1 MLGNKRGLGKGLD
14 SLLSS
19 SKENRN
25 KQVSHDF
32 QAQKTQQLIDDVKG
46 ALQDININLLQ
57 PGKYQPRRDMSE
69 SALEE
74 LANSIHA
81 QGIIQPIV
89 IRETGH
95 QNYEIIAGERRWR
108 AAKIVGLESVPC
120 LIKNVEDNAAIA
132 IALIENIQRENL
144 NAMEEAIAY
153 KRLLEE
159 FDLTHNEVATA
170 VGKSRTT
177 VSNLLRLNNLNEDV
191 KVLLEQGDIE
201 MGHARAL
208 LSCDA
213 DKQSQ
218 LAKIVA
224 QKSLTVRETEK
235 LVKKSQNPQIEKKEA
250 PLSDD
255 SLHIVNTFQSKFGLK
270 VSAKT
275 GKKGAGKLVINYE
288 ALSDLDA
295 LLALVDKNNEEH

>member
-1 MLGNKRGLGKGLD
+1 MLGKKRGLGKGLD

-19 SKENRN
+19 STVNRN

-32 QAQKTQQLIDDVKG
+32 NAEKTQQLVDEVKG
-46 ALQDININLLQ
+46 ALQDLSIDQLQ

-69 SALEE
+69 LALQE

-89 IRETGH
+89 VRETGH
-95 QNYEIIAGERRWR
+95 QKYEIIAGERRWR
-108 AAKIVGLESVPC
+108 AAKNVGLETVPC

-159 FDLTHNEVATA
+159 FELTHSEVATA

-177 VSNLLRLNNLNEDV
+177 VSNLLRLNNLNNDV
-191 KVLLEQGDIE
+191 QLLLEHGDIE

-208 LSCDA
+208 LACEGMS
-213 DKQSQ
+213 QSE
-218 LAKIVA
+218 LAKIVSA
-224 QKSLTVRETEK
+224 KSLTVRETER
-235 LVKKSQNPQIEKKEA
+235 LVKNALKPKVSKEPSA
-250 PLSDD
+250 PCPKEELIIKTLQD
-255 SLHIVNTFQSKFGLK
+255 KFGFA
-270 VSAKT
+270 VTAKT
-275 GKKGAGKLVINYE
+275 GKKGAGKLVIDYKTV
-288 ALSDLDA
+288 ADLDK
-295 LLALVDKNNEEH
+295 LILAIQTR

>member
-1 MLGNKRGLGKGLD
+1 MLGKKRGLGKGLD

-19 SKENRN
+19 STVNRN

-32 QAQKTQQLIDDVKG
+32 NAEKTQQLVDEVKG
-46 ALQDININLLQ
+46 ALQDLNVEQLQ
-57 PGKYQPRRDMSE
+57 PGKYQPRRDMSD

-74 LANSIHA
+74 LASSIHA

-89 IRETGH
+89 VRETGH
-95 QNYEIIAGERRWR
+95 QKYEIIAGERRWR
-108 AAKIVGLESVPC
+108 AAKSVGLETVPC

-159 FDLTHNEVATA
+159 FELTHSEVATA

-177 VSNLLRLNNLNEDV
+177 VSNLLRLNNLNDDV
-191 KVLLEQGDIE
+191 KALLENGDIE

-208 LSCDA
+208 LSSEGEM
-213 DKQSQ
+213 QTE
-218 LAKIVA
+218 LAKTVA
-224 QKSLTVRETEK
+224 AKSLTVRETER
-235 LVKKSQNPQIEKKEA
+235 LVKNALKPKRDTEDPLPPCPKEELIINTLQNR
-250 PLSDD
+250 L
-255 SLHIVNTFQSKFGLK
+255 GLT

-275 GKKGAGKLVINYE
+275 GKKGAGKLVIDYKNLE
-288 ALSDLDA
+288 ELDA
-295 LLALVDKNNEEH
+295 LMLLIEKT